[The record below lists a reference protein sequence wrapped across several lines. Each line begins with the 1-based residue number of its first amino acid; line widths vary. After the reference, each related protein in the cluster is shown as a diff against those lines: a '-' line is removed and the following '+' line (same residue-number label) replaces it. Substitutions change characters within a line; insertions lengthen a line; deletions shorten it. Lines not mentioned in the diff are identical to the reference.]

1 MIQMIH
7 VHKTYPNQFFTLSDI
22 NLEISTGEF
31 VFIAGPSGSGKT
43 TIMRLLFCAEKATSG
58 EVIVNGIQITQG
70 FGSIHQLRRTMGIVF
85 QDSKLLQDRSVSE
98 NIALALEVRG
108 QFGRGVR
115 DKVSDALFEV
125 GLKGREK
132 DSIFSLS
139 AGERQ
144 RVAIARALIT
154 HPPLLLLDEPTGNLD
169 RQMTADVMEIF
180 SQLHQKGTTIVL
192 ATHNTELLHQYPY
205 RRITLQAG
213 KLVEDETGP
222 EATPGGTPR
231 GSDVLP

>member
-1 MIQMIH
+1 MIQMTH

-22 NLEISTGEF
+22 SLEVSTGEF

-43 TIMRLLFCAEKATSG
+43 TIMRLLFCAEKPTSG
-58 EVIVNGIQITQG
+58 EMVVNGIQITQG
-70 FGSIHQLRRTMGIVF
+70 FGNIPQLRRTMGIVF

-98 NIALALEVRG
+98 NVALTLEVRG
-108 QFGRGVR
+108 QFGKEVR
-115 DKVSDALFEV
+115 AKVSEVLAEV
-125 GLKGREK
+125 GLQGREK

-139 AGERQ
+139 AGEQQ

-154 HPPLLLLDEPTGNLD
+154 HPSLLLLDEPTGNLD

-180 SQLHQKGTTIVL
+180 SQLHQKGTTIVF
-192 ATHNTELLHQYPY
+192 ATHNTELLKEYPY

-213 KLVEDETGP
+213 KQVDREAYPEVTTGI
-222 EATPGGTPR
+222 
-231 GSDVLP
+231 

>member
-22 NLEISTGEF
+22 SLEVSTGEF

-70 FGSIHQLRRTMGIVF
+70 FGSIHQLRRTMGVVF

-98 NIALALEVRG
+98 NVALSLEVRG
-108 QFGRGVR
+108 QFGKGVR

-125 GLKGREK
+125 GLQGREK

-139 AGERQ
+139 AGEQQ

-169 RQMTADVMEIF
+169 HQMTTDVMEIF

-213 KLVEDETGP
+213 KRVEEEKRPDAVTSGAP
-222 EATPGGTPR
+222 
-231 GSDVLP
+231 DI

>member
-22 NLEISTGEF
+22 SLAVSTGEF

-43 TIMRLLFCAEKATSG
+43 TVMRLLFCAEKPTSG
-58 EVIVNGIQITQG
+58 EVVVNGIQITQG
-70 FGSIHQLRRTMGIVF
+70 FGNIPQLRRTMGIVF

-98 NIALALEVRG
+98 NVALTLEVRG
-108 QFGRGVR
+108 QFGKEVR
-115 DKVSDALFEV
+115 AKVSEALAEV
-125 GLKGREK
+125 GLQGREK
-132 DSIFSLS
+132 DSILSLS
-139 AGERQ
+139 AGEQQ

-180 SQLHQKGTTIVL
+180 SQLHEKGTTIVL
-192 ATHNTELLHQYPY
+192 ATHNMELLQQYPY

-213 KLVEDETGP
+213 KQVERELGP
-222 EATPGGTPR
+222 DAATR
-231 GSDVLP
+231 I

>member
-22 NLEISTGEF
+22 SLEVSTGEF

-43 TIMRLLFCAEKATSG
+43 TVMRLLFCAEKPNSG
-58 EVIVNGIQITQG
+58 EVVVNGIQITQG
-70 FGSIHQLRRTMGIVF
+70 FGNIPQLRRTMGIVF

-98 NIALALEVRG
+98 NVALTLEVRG
-108 QFGRGVR
+108 QFGKEVR
-115 DKVSDALFEV
+115 AKVSEALAEV
-125 GLKGREK
+125 GLQGREK
-132 DSIFSLS
+132 ASIFSLS
-139 AGERQ
+139 AGEQQ

-169 RQMTADVMEIF
+169 RQMTTDVMEIF
-180 SQLHQKGTTIVL
+180 SQLHEKGTTIVL
-192 ATHNTELLHQYPY
+192 ATHNMELLQQYPY

-213 KLVEDETGP
+213 KLVEREMGPDAATGI
-222 EATPGGTPR
+222 
-231 GSDVLP
+231 

>member
-22 NLEISTGEF
+22 SLEISTGEF

-58 EVIVNGIQITQG
+58 DVVVNGIQITQG
-70 FGSIHQLRRTMGIVF
+70 FGSIHQLRRTMGVVF

-98 NIALALEVRG
+98 NVALALEVRG
-108 QFGRGVR
+108 QFGQSVR
-115 DKVSDALFEV
+115 DKVSDVLFEV
-125 GLKGREK
+125 GLHGREK

-139 AGERQ
+139 AGEQQ

-169 RQMTADVMEIF
+169 RQMTSDVMEIF
-180 SQLHQKGTTIVL
+180 SQLYQKGTTIVL

-213 KLVEDETGP
+213 KLVEEEKPLDAVT
-222 EATPGGTPR
+222 
-231 GSDVLP
+231 SDAPDT

>member
-7 VHKTYPNQFFTLSDI
+7 VQKTYPNQFFTLSDI

-58 EVIVNGIQITQG
+58 DVIVNGIQITQG
-70 FGSIHQLRRTMGIVF
+70 FGNIHQLRRTMGVVF
-85 QDSKLLQDRSVSE
+85 QDSKLLHDRSVSE
-98 NIALALEVRG
+98 NVALALEVRG
-108 QFGRGVR
+108 QFGKGVR
-115 DKVSDALFEV
+115 DKVFDALYEV
-125 GLKGREK
+125 GLQGREK

-139 AGERQ
+139 AGEQQ

-154 HPPLLLLDEPTGNLD
+154 QPPLLLLDEPTGNLD
-169 RQMTADVMEIF
+169 RQMSAGVMGIF
-180 SQLHQKGTTIVL
+180 GQLHQKGTTIVL
-192 ATHNTELLHQYPY
+192 ATHNIELLQQYPY

-213 KLVEDETGP
+213 KLVEDEMGP
-222 EATPGGTPR
+222 DSATSAAPYT
-231 GSDVLP
+231 

>member
-22 NLEISTGEF
+22 SLEVSAGEF

-43 TIMRLLFCAEKATSG
+43 TLMRLLFCAEKPTSG
-58 EVIVNGIQITQG
+58 EVIVNGMQITQG

-98 NIALALEVRG
+98 NVALALEVRG
-108 QFGRGVR
+108 QFGKEVR
-115 DKVSDALFEV
+115 TKVSEALAEV
-125 GLKGREK
+125 GLQGREK

-139 AGERQ
+139 AGEQQ

-154 HPPLLLLDEPTGNLD
+154 QPPLLLLDEPTGNLD

-192 ATHNTELLHQYPY
+192 ATHNTEILQQYPY

-213 KLVEDETGP
+213 KQVEREISPEGP
-222 EATPGGTPR
+222 TR
-231 GSDVLP
+231 I

>member
-22 NLEISTGEF
+22 SLEISTGEF

-58 EVIVNGIQITQG
+58 DVVVNGIQITQG
-70 FGSIHQLRRTMGIVF
+70 FGSIHQLRRTMGVVF

-98 NIALALEVRG
+98 NVALALEVRG
-108 QFGRGVR
+108 QFGQSVR
-115 DKVSDALFEV
+115 DKVSDVLFEV
-125 GLKGREK
+125 GLHGREK

-139 AGERQ
+139 AGEQQ

-169 RQMTADVMEIF
+169 RQMTSDVMEIF
-180 SQLHQKGTTIVL
+180 SQLYQKGTTIVL

-213 KLVEDETGP
+213 KLVEEEKPLD
-222 EATPGGTPR
+222 AVM
-231 GSDVLP
+231 SDAPDT